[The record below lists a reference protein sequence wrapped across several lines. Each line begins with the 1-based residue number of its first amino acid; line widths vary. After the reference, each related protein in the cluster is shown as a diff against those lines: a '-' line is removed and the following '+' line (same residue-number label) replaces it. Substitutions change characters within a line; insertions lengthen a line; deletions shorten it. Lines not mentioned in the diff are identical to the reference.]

1 MDTAH
6 VENHNEIGR
15 KLEPARYVLRHIFF
29 ALDEMS
35 LEFTGGATMEFIW
48 LEPGVFT
55 IGWPPS
61 DDELLSLPM
70 GEHLSQEEVE
80 EVVTLIKEFLK
91 T

>member
-15 KLEPARYVLRHIFF
+15 EFEPARYVLRHILF

-35 LEFTGGATMEFIW
+35 LEFPCGATMEFIW

-55 IGWPPS
+55 IGCPTR
-61 DDELLSLPM
+61 DDELLSLEGM
-70 GEHLSQEEVE
+70 ARQVSSSWGYWLG
-80 EVVTLIKEFLK
+80 K
-91 T
+91 